1 MAFSIHLV
9 TSLIIFL
16 IFLYYILSYWYP
28 SPYFTL
34 DGGWQGIRIML
45 FVDIFLGPFL
55 TLLFFKAG
63 KPSLKFDM
71 CIIAGIQCI
80 ALAYGGWNVYD
91 QRTAAVVYSFDGLYT
106 RNPEQIRYAGLTPEK
121 VAKLSTETP
130 PLIYL
135 RLPKDKTARSR
146 FIVDTYNKKKL
157 VLDLGDR
164 YEPMTDENLQ
174 ALLSSGMN
182 MKELEKLGD
191 NTIEQLKSF
200 AASNGSRIEDFVY
213 IPLHGRYKNSLLAF
227 RHSDGKIIGRPNV
240 QIPTQFN

>member
-9 TSLIIFL
+9 ISLAIFL
-16 IFLYYILSYWYP
+16 VFLYFILSYWYP

-45 FVDIFLGPFL
+45 FVDVFLGPFL

-63 KPSLKFDM
+63 KPNLKFDM

-91 QRTAAVVYSFDGLYT
+91 QRTAAVVYSFDGFHT
-106 RNPEQIRYAGLTPEK
+106 RNPEQIRYAGLTPAK
-121 VAKLSTETP
+121 VAELSPETP

-135 RLPKDKTARSR
+135 RLPKDKTTRSR
-146 FIVDTYNKKKL
+146 FIVDTYNQQKL

-164 YEPMTDENLQ
+164 YEPMTGENLQ
-174 ALLSSGMN
+174 TVLSSGMDMN
-182 MKELEKLGD
+182 ELEKLGE
-191 NTIEQLKSF
+191 NTLEQVKEF
-200 AASNGSRIEDFVY
+200 ATANNRKIEDFVY

-227 RHSDGKIIGRPNV
+227 RHNDGKIMGSPNV
-240 QIPTQFN
+240 EIPTRFK